1 MLLLSCTVNEI
12 NAALPTASAKPD
24 FPRTEK
30 SLLLSSQALG
40 FLAQSISSPL
50 PFLPIVLGAP
60 DSHCCAE
67 LHSLCYGPPVLPES
81 LRCTQG
87 NKRVFY
93 LKLPSPLNSAAL
105 GYNAV
110 FPLRHNQGG
119 ADLKA
124 LITVIPFFYLCAF
137 CHLCAFSGGWI
148 RGGKG
153 AALCKPPVL
162 S

>member
-1 MLLLSCTVNEI
+1 MQPFPQLLQNQTFLEQKKACSCHHRLWVSLPSPSPLLSLFSQLFWELQILTVV
-12 NAALPTASAKPD
+12 
-24 FPRTEK
+24 
-30 SLLLSSQALG
+30 LSSIA
-40 FLAQSISSPL
+40 F
-50 PFLPIVLGAP
+50 
-60 DSHCCAE
+60 
-67 LHSLCYGPPVLPES
+67 CYGPPVLPES